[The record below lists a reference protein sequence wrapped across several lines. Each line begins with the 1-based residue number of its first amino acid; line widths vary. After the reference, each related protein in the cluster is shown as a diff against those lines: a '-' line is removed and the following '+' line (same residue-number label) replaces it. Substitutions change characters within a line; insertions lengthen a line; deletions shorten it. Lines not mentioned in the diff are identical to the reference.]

1 MAVRPRIS
9 YARSRDGASLA
20 FTVSGQGPAV
30 VFAPWVPFSNLSMKW
45 ENPLLRAAYE
55 QLGRRLTLIQ
65 YDGRGTGHS
74 QRDVTDLSLEA
85 MVSDLEA
92 VVDQTGPQVIGLIGQ
107 YSACPHVLAYAA
119 ATPTA

>member
-1 MAVRPRIS
+1 ME
-9 YARSRDGASLA
+9 
-20 FTVSGQGPAV
+20 
-30 VFAPWVPFSNLSMKW
+30 W
-45 ENPLLRAAYE
+45 ENPLLRGAYE

-92 VVDQTGPQVIGLIGQ
+92 VVDQTRSDRGTNLV
-107 YSACPHVLAYAA
+107 CPF
-119 ATPTA
+119 PK